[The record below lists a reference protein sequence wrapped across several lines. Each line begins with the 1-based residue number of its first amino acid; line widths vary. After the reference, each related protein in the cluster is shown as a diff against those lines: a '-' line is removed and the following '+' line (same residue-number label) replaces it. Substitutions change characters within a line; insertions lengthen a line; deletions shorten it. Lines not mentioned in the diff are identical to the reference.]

1 MNILTNN
8 ENSTHKCLQFRY
20 VSARNMGLIFIFVLL
35 LYMIISHHVRVCDDN
50 DNKIEQNIT
59 LY

>member
-8 ENSTHKCLQFRY
+8 EDGTYKCY
-20 VSARNMGLIFIFVLL
+20 SDSVRNMGLIFIFVLL